1 MKLFKLV
8 LTGTAILLCILLVI
22 LKRTREFAQTLHHAA
37 GVVQQGNAE
46 QDTATDSI
54 TDYPFNVLVPVHY

>member
-8 LTGTAILLCILLVI
+8 LTGMAILLCILLVI

-37 GVVQQGNAE
+37 GVVQGNAE
-46 QDTATDSI
+46 QDTDADSI
-54 TDYPFNVLVPVHY
+54 TDYPFNMLAPVRY

>member
-22 LKRTREFAQTLHHAA
+22 LKRTREFAQTLQHAP

-46 QDTATDSI
+46 DTATDSI
-54 TDYPFNVLVPVHY
+54 TDYPFNMLVPVRY